1 MSSKSFIL
9 LCFLEMVRTSTE
21 GGHDPV
27 QDVRVK
33 TELRR
38 ASPGEGGARMVFMQ
52 ESHSY
57 GRLIIYRRAD
67 QMRKYIKNNRSKVFR
82 CQK

>member
-27 QDVRVK
+27 QDVQVK
-33 TELRR
+33 TVKKGIPRRGGEQEWYLCRR
-38 ASPGEGGARMVFMQ
+38 ATDMGG
-52 ESHSY
+52 
-57 GRLIIYRRAD
+57 
-67 QMRKYIKNNRSKVFR
+67 
-82 CQK
+82 